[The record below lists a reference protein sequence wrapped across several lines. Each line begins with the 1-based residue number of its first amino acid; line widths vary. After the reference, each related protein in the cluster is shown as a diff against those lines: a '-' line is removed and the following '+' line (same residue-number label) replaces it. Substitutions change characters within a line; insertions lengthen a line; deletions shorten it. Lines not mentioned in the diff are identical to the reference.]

1 MSNNMGVIPIPSS
14 GIVPEVLMNKLENYE
29 QWSIR
34 LRTYLKAQDV
44 WDVIESTPSGAVDDQ
59 WKKKNATA
67 LLAIHISC
75 GPRAFEDIK
84 DSHDAK
90 QAWDTLALKAK
101 FPIAQAISNDR
112 FNRTESFYNAVR
124 NGDKDATNEFMAKNP
139 GAVNEK
145 ITYSG
150 MTALHVA
157 AINGRIGIVETLL
170 DKMSNDS
177 LKMRDAQH
185 FTALEISIVYNA
197 SIEIAECMVK
207 KDNEILGIARNGMVP
222 AALAFRYGN
231 VKMGRYLY
239 TVTPLDKLKHSQEG
253 ATLVSIAISME
264 IFEVALDLLNHCPEL
279 AIIQNCSG
287 NLPIFTLAK
296 LPSTV
301 LSRRRFRFWEQW
313 IYDYIHI
320 KPDKTRQ
327 LTNNISNIRSP
338 EKDLHHKF
346 WSLQGLA
353 LKSVNILGLKDIYK
367 KKLAHVQIFELLDQ
381 MCAMTRILNESQM
394 KDLYYALCRAIDHGN
409 VEFITRLL
417 EEKPELLEKSD
428 ASGRNIFMLAILH
441 RQANIFELI
450 RGFNSLS
457 AAATAVD
464 MDGNTALHMAGIL
477 SSPCPQLDRISGAA
491 LKMQRELQWFE
502 AVKKTVPVWATG
514 KRNSD
519 SMTPDQMFSKCHE
532 KLMTEGEKW
541 MKDTATSCTVV
552 GALIITIMFA
562 AAFTVPGGN
571 NEDTG
576 LPIFLN
582 KKLFMVF
589 IISDA
594 ISLFLSTTSVLMFL
608 GILTSRYEEK
618 DFLKSLPDKMMIGL
632 STLFVSIAAMM
643 VAFCATLLIVLR
655 EYSWIFIPVVSLA
668 IFPLVLF
675 ALMQFPLLFKIFDS
689 TYGGWK
695 RHLSQE

>member
-264 IFEVALDLLNHCPEL
+264 IFD
-279 AIIQNCSG
+279 
-287 NLPIFTLAK
+287 
-296 LPSTV
+296 
-301 LSRRRFRFWEQW
+301 
-313 IYDYIHI
+313 IHI

>member
-14 GIVPEVLMNKLENYE
+14 GIVPEGLMNKLENYE

-44 WDVIESTPSGAVDDQ
+44 WDVIESTPSGAVDYQD
-59 WKKKNATA
+59 WNKKNATA

-84 DSHDAK
+84 DIHNAK
-90 QAWDTLALKAK
+90 QAWDTLASKAK
-101 FPIAQAISNDR
+101 FPIAQEISNDR

-124 NGDKDATNEFMAKNP
+124 NGDKDATNEFIAKNP

-222 AALAFRYGN
+222 AALAFRYSN

-239 TVTPLDKLKHSQEG
+239 TVTPLDKLKNSQEG

-264 IFEVALDLLNHCPEL
+264 IFD
-279 AIIQNCSG
+279 
-287 NLPIFTLAK
+287 
-296 LPSTV
+296 
-301 LSRRRFRFWEQW
+301 
-313 IYDYIHI
+313 IHI

-327 LTNNISNIRSP
+327 LTNNMSNIRSP

-353 LKSVNILGLKDIYK
+353 LKSVNMLGLKDIYK
-367 KKLAHVQIFELLDQ
+367 KKLAHVQILELLDQ

-394 KDLYYALCRAIDHGN
+394 EDLYYALCRAIDHGN

-417 EEKPELLEKSD
+417 EKKPELVEKSD

-464 MDGNTALHMAGIL
+464 RDGNTALHMAGIL

-502 AVKKTVPVWATG
+502 EVKKTVPVWATG

-519 SMTPDQMFSKCHE
+519 SMTPDQMFSKYHE

-608 GILTSRYEEK
+608 GILTSRYEKK

-668 IFPLVLF
+668 IFPIVLF

-695 RHLSQE
+695 RHLSHE